1 MVVGRIMHVV
11 QDDLNIDLGGKFHCV
26 CRRLADRE
34 KLQRG
39 SRIRLRLQ
47 DLEITARF
55 LEANT
60 DPTLLETQAVWEAR
74 ENQNQD

>member
-1 MVVGRIMHVV
+1 MVGRIMHMV
-11 QDDLNIDLGGKFHCV
+11 QDDLYIDFGRRFHCV

-47 DLEITARF
+47 DMEITARF

-60 DPTLLETQAVWEAR
+60 DPTLLETQAVWEAW